1 MRSERSEKEVQ
12 QRLIENFSLLF
23 SLLSRL
29 VSCMRYS
36 RSCEVNTIACMTYSS
51 FSASL
56 FNQVA
61 WFVSNCH
68 PRNQR
73 MHYARE
79 LSKYIQVDIY
89 GACGSLRCPRSQSQT
104 CFDMLDEDYK
114 FYLAF
119 ENSNCKDYITEKFF
133 VNGLGYEQRCL
144 LLPLSLSLSLC
155 FSIEPRSIS
164 TQTVNAS
171 RPTKC
176 SIISPRCRQP
186 LPTSAISRVSRIRR
200 LRAKFSRYLISPT
213 RIMDRNACDS
223 VARF

>member
-1 MRSERSEKEVQ
+1 MSLSTNVPKVWWKVGFWCAILIFTKCKANRTHMARS
-12 QRLIENFSLLF
+12 
-23 SLLSRL
+23 
-29 VSCMRYS
+29 
-36 RSCEVNTIACMTYSS
+36 SS
-51 FSASL
+51 TLL

-133 VNGLGYEQRCL
+133 VNGLGYVCCVIFAA
-144 LLPLSLSLSLC
+144 LSRVRFMRPTAVPWRALN
-155 FSIEPRSIS
+155 
-164 TQTVNAS
+164 VS
-171 RPTKC
+171 RP
-176 SIISPRCRQP
+176 
-186 LPTSAISRVSRIRR
+186 
-200 LRAKFSRYLISPT
+200 
-213 RIMDRNACDS
+213 NARSFHPEVGNLCQLLWHLE
-223 VARF
+223 

>member
-1 MRSERSEKEVQ
+1 MSEN
-12 QRLIENFSLLF
+12 ISLHTRF
-23 SLLSRL
+23 PSIKYLLSSRCEWCAIL
-29 VSCMRYS
+29 VYS
-36 RSCEVNTIACMTYSS
+36 ESGIQIPDWRPLILLLP
-51 FSASL
+51 FK
-56 FNQVA
+56 QVA

-133 VNGLGYEQRCL
+133 VNGLGCVYSRFLTIL
-144 LLPLSLSLSLC
+144 LSF
-155 FSIEPRSIS
+155 FSSSRKKRQPRAANANS
-164 TQTVNAS
+164 TAQ
-171 RPTKC
+171 
-176 SIISPRCRQP
+176 SIISWPEVSDLWPSRGIVAFGSRAN
-186 LPTSAISRVSRIRR
+186 SRYSRVSPR
-200 LRAKFSRYLISPT
+200 LA
-213 RIMDRNACDS
+213 A
-223 VARF
+223 